1 MARRRHGILEGRQ
14 AGAGLGK
21 LTLQGMAPT
30 TRLIRL
36 RHLLARPAQTFGKPG
51 SRFAVGVRLELR
63 PQALAN
69 GLRSIRFRFFL
80 AFDVFL
86 FSPAFQHLAAL
97 KQALA
102 CHFRRHWRP
111 SARFSQCHPAGMP
124 FAGALDQQLQRGR
137 HGLKLLRQ
145 QGQSPGLG
153 LPINL
158 VLQFVQTGI
167 GEIIGL
173 TDALLIIGGQ
183 VRQFMRGCLDRT
195 PA

>member
-1 MARRRHGILEGRQ
+1 
-14 AGAGLGK
+14 
-21 LTLQGMAPT
+21 
-30 TRLIRL
+30 
-36 RHLLARPAQTFGKPG
+36 
-51 SRFAVGVRLELR
+51 
-63 PQALAN
+63 
-69 GLRSIRFRFFL
+69 
-80 AFDVFL
+80 
-86 FSPAFQHLAAL
+86 
-97 KQALA
+97 
-102 CHFRRHWRP
+102 
-111 SARFSQCHPAGMP
+111 MP

-183 VRQFMRGCLDRT
+183 VRQFMRDCLDRT